1 MGEQKDELECSEA
14 VSPGALV
21 GPLFKVISLA
31 RQLLLFAVLFP
42 QFPGSLLI
50 NLPQNHRF

>member
-21 GPLFKVISLA
+21 GPLFKVVSLA
-31 RQLLLFAVLFP
+31 VSGFYLLCFFHS
-42 QFPGSLLI
+42 SLGLS
-50 NLPQNHRF
+50 